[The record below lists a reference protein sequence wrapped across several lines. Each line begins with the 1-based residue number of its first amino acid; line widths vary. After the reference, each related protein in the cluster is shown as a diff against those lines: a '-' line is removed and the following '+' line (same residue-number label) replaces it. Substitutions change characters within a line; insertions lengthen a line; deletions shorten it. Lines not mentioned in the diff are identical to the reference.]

1 MKAVPQS
8 APTLV
13 ETVAAVITERIDA
26 RQIMPG
32 ARLPSVRAFAEAM
45 GVSKSTVVEAYDRLG
60 AEGAIV
66 ARRGSGFY
74 VAGKLRPL
82 CLKAVGPQL
91 DRAVDPLWITRQSM
105 QAGSDLVMPGS
116 GWLPPAWMPDEAV
129 RRGLRQLARGAE
141 TNLVAHDQPLGF
153 PPLRA
158 QIARRLA
165 EKGVE
170 AGADQVVLV
179 DSATQALDL
188 LCRFLLEPGDTVLVD
203 DPCYFN
209 YHALLRA
216 QRARILGVP
225 LTPNG
230 PDLAAF
236 AALLAEHRPRFYVI
250 NSALQN
256 PTGSTLSPAVA
267 HRILKLAEAHDTLII
282 EDDIF
287 GDFES
292 EPSPR
297 LAGFDGLERVI
308 QIGSFSKTLS
318 AAIRCGFIA
327 LRDDWVEPLVDL
339 KLAMSLG
346 NSHLSASLMHGLLT
360 DGTYRRHLAD
370 VREKLGRAMAP
381 ALRQLEGC
389 GLKAWLEP
397 SGGFFLW
404 MRLPDGLDSADVAR
418 CALARGLVLAPGGA
432 FSPSSLSNRFLRFN
446 VAQCADPRMVPLL
459 KAALAECAA
468 VRPLPATRGHVPGAS
483 SDA

>member
-1 MKAVPQS
+1 MKVSPVFKL
-8 APTLV
+8 TLV
-13 ETVAAVITERIDA
+13 ETVAAAITDRINS
-26 RQIMPG
+26 RQLMPG

-60 AEGAIV
+60 AEGTIV

-74 VAGKLRPL
+74 VAGKTRPL
-82 CLKAVGPQL
+82 CLKAVGPQF

-105 QAGSDLVMPGS
+105 QAGPDLVMPGS
-116 GWLPPAWMPDEAV
+116 GWLPSAWMPSQAI
-129 RRGLRQLARGAE
+129 RRGLRQLARGPE
-141 TNLVAHDQPLGF
+141 TNLVSHDQPLGF

-188 LCRFLLEPGDTVLVD
+188 LCRFLLEAGDTVLVD

-209 YHALLRA
+209 YHGLLRA
-216 QRARILGVP
+216 QRARVVGVP
-225 LTPNG
+225 MTPNG
-230 PDLAAF
+230 PDLAT
-236 AALLAEHRPRFYVI
+236 LAMHLAVHRPRFYI
-250 NSALQN
+250 TNSALQN
-256 PTGSTLSPAVA
+256 PTGSILAPAVA

-287 GDFES
+287 GDFEG

-327 LRDDWVEPLVDL
+327 LREDWVEPLVDL

-360 DGTYRRHLAD
+360 DGTYRRHLAE
-370 VREKLGRAMAP
+370 VREKLGRATAP
-381 ALRQLEGC
+381 ALRHLEGC

-404 MRLPDGLDSADVAR
+404 MELPDEVDSADVAR

-432 FSPSSLSNRFLRFN
+432 FSPSSLGDSFLRFN
-446 VAQCADPRMVPLL
+446 VAQCTDPRMIPMLETS
-459 KAALAECAA
+459 LAEGAMA
-468 VRPLPATRGHVPGAS
+468 RPKRVA
-483 SDA
+483 

>member
-1 MKAVPQS
+1 MKLSVHVT
-8 APTLV
+8 PTLV
-13 ETVAAVITERIDA
+13 ETVAASITERIA
-26 RQIMPG
+26 GRQLLPG

-74 VAGKLRPL
+74 VAGKTRPL

-105 QAGSDLVMPGS
+105 QAGPDLVMPGS
-116 GWLPPAWMPDEAV
+116 GWLPAAWMPDAAI

-141 TNLVAHDQPLGF
+141 ANLVAHDQPLGF

-165 EKGVE
+165 ENGVE
-170 AGADQVVLV
+170 VGADQVVLV
-179 DSATQALDL
+179 DSATQAVDL

-216 QRARILGVP
+216 HRARIVGVP
-225 LTPNG
+225 LTPAG
-230 PDLAAF
+230 PDLVAL
-236 AALLAEHRPRFYVI
+236 AALLAEHRPRFYLT

-256 PTGSTLSPAVA
+256 PTGSVLAPATA
-267 HRILKLAEAHDTLII
+267 HRVLKLAEAHDTLII

-287 GDFES
+287 GDFEG

-308 QIGSFSKTLS
+308 QVGSFSKTLS
-318 AAIRCGFIA
+318 AAIRCGFVA
-327 LRDDWVEPLVDL
+327 LREDWVEPLVDL

-346 NSHLSASLMHGLLT
+346 NSHLSASLMHGLIT
-360 DGTYRRHLAD
+360 DGTYRRHLGE
-370 VREKLGRAMAP
+370 VREKLARAMAP
-381 ALRQLEGC
+381 ALRRLEAC

-397 SGGFFLW
+397 AGGFFLW
-404 MRLPDGLDSADVAR
+404 MRLPEGVDSAEVAR
-418 CALARGLVLAPGGA
+418 RALAQGLVLAPGGA
-432 FSPSSLSNRFLRFN
+432 FSPSTLGDSFLRFN
-446 VAQCADPRMVPLL
+446 VAQCADPRMIPLL
-459 KAALAECAA
+459 EASLADCVASGA
-468 VRPLPATRGHVPGAS
+468 GVPA
-483 SDA
+483 

>member
-1 MKAVPQS
+1 
-8 APTLV
+8 
-13 ETVAAVITERIDA
+13 
-26 RQIMPG
+26 
-32 ARLPSVRAFAEAM
+32 
-45 GVSKSTVVEAYDRLG
+45 
-60 AEGAIV
+60 
-66 ARRGSGFY
+66 
-74 VAGKLRPL
+74 
-82 CLKAVGPQL
+82 
-91 DRAVDPLWITRQSM
+91 M
-105 QAGSDLVMPGS
+105 QAGPDLVMPGS
-116 GWLPPAWMPDEAV
+116 GWLPPSWMPDEAI
-129 RRGLRQLARGAE
+129 RRGLRQLARGSEA
-141 TNLVAHDQPLGF
+141 NLVSHDQPLGF

-170 AGADQVVLV
+170 AGADQIVLV

-188 LCRFLLEPGDTVLVD
+188 LVRFLIEPGDTVLVD

-209 YHALLRA
+209 YHGLLRA
-216 QRARILGVP
+216 QRARIVGVP
-225 LTPNG
+225 MTPTG
-230 PDLAAF
+230 PDLT
-236 AALLAEHRPRFYVI
+236 ALATQLAEHRPRFYVI

-256 PTGSTLSPAVA
+256 PTGSTLAPTIA

-287 GDFES
+287 GDFEGD
-292 EPSPR
+292 PSPR

-327 LRDDWVEPLVDL
+327 LREDWVEPLVDL

-381 ALRQLEGC
+381 ALRRLEGC
-389 GLKAWLEP
+389 GLTAWLEP

-418 CALARGLVLAPGGA
+418 RALARGLVLAPGGA
-432 FSPSSLSNRFLRFN
+432 FSPSSLGNSFLRFN
-446 VAQCADPRMVPLL
+446 VAQCTDPRMIPMLQAVLEDCATARPVQ
-459 KAALAECAA
+459 AA
-468 VRPLPATRGHVPGAS
+468 
-483 SDA
+483 